1 MSEFFLDKRLAA
13 VSVHALDLPLSL
25 VLVMDDAR
33 FPWLVLVPR
42 RPSLVELFDLDP
54 AERPLLMEELAIAG
68 SQLKAL
74 TKCHKT
80 NIANLGNAVPQL
92 HIHVI
97 ARQVGDA
104 AWPGPV
110 WGTGAAVAYGE
121 AARDRLIATVK
132 GALSPS

>member
-13 VSVHALDLPLSL
+13 IGVHALDLPLSR

-33 FPWLVLVPR
+33 FPWLILVPR
-42 RPSLVELFDLDP
+42 RPHLVELFALDP
-54 AERPLLMEELAIAG
+54 AERPLLMEEIAMAG

-97 ARQVGDA
+97 ARNPGDA

-110 WGTGAAVAYGE
+110 WGKGE
-121 AARDRLIATVK
+121 AVPYEPQ
-132 GALSPS
+132 ALEEFVRNVVNMF

>member
-13 VSVHALDLPLSL
+13 ISVHALDLPLSR

-42 RPSLVELFDLDP
+42 RPALVELYDLDP
-54 AERPLLMEELAIAG
+54 GERPLLMEEIAMAG

-80 NIANLGNAVPQL
+80 NIANLGNVVPQL
-92 HIHVI
+92 HIHII
-97 ARQVGDA
+97 ARNPGDA

-110 WGTGAAVAYGE
+110 WGKGE
-121 AARDRLIATVK
+121 AVPYEPQ
-132 GALSPS
+132 ALEDFVRNVVNMF

>member
-13 VSVHALDLPLSL
+13 IGVHALDLPLSR

-33 FPWLVLVPR
+33 FPWLILVPR
-42 RPSLVELFDLDP
+42 RPALVELFDLD
-54 AERPLLMEELAIAG
+54 AGERPLLMEEIAMAG

-97 ARQVGDA
+97 ARNPGDA

-110 WGTGAAVAYGE
+110 WGKGE
-121 AARDRLIATVK
+121 AVPYEPQ
-132 GALSPS
+132 ALEEFVRNVVNMF

>member
-13 VSVHALDLPLSL
+13 VSVHALDLPLSR

-110 WGTGAAVAYGE
+110 WGKGE
-121 AARDRLIATVK
+121 AVPYAPQ
-132 GALSPS
+132 ALEEFVQNVVNMF